1 MQATVHTFDL
11 DTASGSVLM
20 DNGRELRF
28 GQTAFVASGLRHLRP
43 GQRVSVEI
51 GSDGGVSRLWIV
63 GIGAGQII
71 R

>member
-28 GQTAFVASGLRHLRP
+28 GQTAFAASGLRHLRP